1 MKFNLLKGFWQI
13 PLTNRAKEISAF
25 VTKDVLYQY
34 KVMLFGMK
42 NSHTLSS
49 SAKNCNDTY
58 KLSDLVKL
66 NITVNFTKSEFCH
79 GNLTVLVI
87 LLDKVR

>member
-66 NITVNFTKSEFCH
+66 NLQLTLRRVNFAME
-79 GNLTVLVI
+79 I
-87 LLDKVR
+87 